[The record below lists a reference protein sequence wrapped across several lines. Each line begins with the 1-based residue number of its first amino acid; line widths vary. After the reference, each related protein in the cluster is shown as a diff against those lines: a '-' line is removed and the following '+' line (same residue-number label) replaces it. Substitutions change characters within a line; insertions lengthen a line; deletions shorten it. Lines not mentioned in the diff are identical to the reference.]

1 MTLDDYRKQIDEI
14 DSELAALMAKRMEV
28 SAGIAEYKKKNAI
41 PVLDRAR
48 ERDKLA
54 KIVSAADGKY
64 ASYLRSL
71 YSLIFELSRTE
82 QNRVISAA
90 SPVRELIAD
99 AIKNTDGVFPDTA
112 VVACQGV
119 EGAFSQ
125 QACEKLFSVPK
136 IMFTESFDGAFS
148 AIKNGLCRYAVLP
161 IENNTAGSVNK
172 VYDLMMKH
180 DFYIV
185 KSTRLKVEHEL
196 LAKPGTRLEDIKE
209 VYSHEQ
215 ALSQCSE
222 FIKKNALKAVPCSN
236 TAMAAKLVAESDRAD
251 IAAISSR
258 NCAELYGLDILHSA
272 VQDNGGNFTRFIC
285 VSKQPEI
292 YPGANKT
299 SIMLVTSNK
308 PGALYNVMSHINA
321 CGINITKLES
331 RPIPERD
338 FEFMFYFDLEAP
350 VTTEIFSR
358 LMAELEASC
367 EGFRYLGSYT
377 ETV

>member
-14 DSELAALMAKRMEV
+14 DSELTALMAKRMEV
-28 SAGIAEYKKKNAI
+28 SANIAEYKLKNAL

-54 KIVSAADGKY
+54 KIVASADEKY

-82 QNRVISAA
+82 QHRVIAA
-90 SPVRELIAD
+90 SSSLRDKIAD
-99 AIKNTDGVFPDTA
+99 AINDTAGVFPDTA

-125 QACEKLFSVPK
+125 QACEKLFGIPR
-136 IMFTESFDGAFS
+136 IMYTESFDGAFS

-172 VYDLMMKH
+172 VYDLMMKN

-196 LAKPGTRLEDIKE
+196 LAKPGTKIGDIKE

-215 ALSQCSE
+215 ALSQCAE
-222 FIKKNALKAVPCSN
+222 FIKKLGLKAVPCEN
-236 TAMAAKLVAESDRAD
+236 TAMAAKLVKESPRND
-251 IAAISSR
+251 IAALSSR
-258 NCAELYGLDILHSA
+258 LCADLYGLEILQSA
-272 VQDNGGNFTRFIC
+272 VQDNGGNYTRFIC
-285 VSKQPEI
+285 VSKELEI

-299 SIMLVTSNK
+299 SVMLVTSNK

-321 CGINITKLES
+321 YGINITKLES

-350 VTTEIFSR
+350 VATESFSR

>member
-14 DSELAALMAKRMEV
+14 DSELTALMAKRMEV
-28 SAGIAEYKKKNAI
+28 SANIAEYKLKNAL

-54 KIVSAADGKY
+54 KIVASADEKY

-82 QNRVISAA
+82 QHRVIAA
-90 SPVRELIAD
+90 SSSLRDKIAD
-99 AIKNTDGVFPDTA
+99 AINDTAGVFPDTA

-125 QACEKLFSVPK
+125 QACEKLFGIPR
-136 IMFTESFDGAFS
+136 IMYTESFDGAFS

-172 VYDLMMKH
+172 VYDLMMKN

-196 LAKPGTRLEDIKE
+196 LAKPGTKIGDIKE

-215 ALSQCSE
+215 ALSQCAE
-222 FIKKNALKAVPCSN
+222 FIKKLGLKAVPCEN
-236 TAMAAKLVAESDRAD
+236 TAMAAKLVKESPRND
-251 IAAISSR
+251 IAALSSR
-258 NCAELYGLDILHSA
+258 LCADLYGLEILQSA
-272 VQDNGGNFTRFIC
+272 VQDNGGNYTRFIC
-285 VSKQPEI
+285 VSKELEI

-299 SIMLVTSNK
+299 SVMLVTSNK

-321 CGINITKLES
+321 YGINITKLES

-350 VTTEIFSR
+350 VTTENFSR

>member
-1 MTLDDYRKQIDEI
+1 MTIDDYRKEIDEI
-14 DSELAALMAKRMEV
+14 DASLTELVSKRMGV
-28 SAGIAEYKKKNAI
+28 SAKLAELKKQSDL

-48 ERDKLA
+48 ERDKIA
-54 KIVSAADGKY
+54 KIL
-64 ASYLRSL
+64 ASTDKNYSNYMRAL

-82 QNRVISAA
+82 QNRIIAPQ
-90 SPVRELIAD
+90 SPVQEIISR
-99 AIKNTDGVFPDTA
+99 AIKETGEVFPDTA
-112 VVACQGV
+112 MVACQGV

-222 FIKKNALKAVPCSN
+222 FIKKNALKAIPCSN
-236 TAMAAKLVAESDRAD
+236 TAMAAKLVAESDRTD
-251 IAAISSR
+251 VAAISSR

-285 VSKQPEI
+285 VSKEPEI

-321 CGINITKLES
+321 YGINITKLES

-350 VTTEIFSR
+350 ATTENFSR